1 MGLRAGRLSE
11 HETERRMLDAA
22 RGAVVRGGLT
32 VNLEH
37 ISLEE
42 LIREAGVSRSAVY
55 RRWPYRDLF
64 LRDLIKELARDAVP
78 SIDDQEIEVIERM
91 IAERVDQLETPE
103 DRDNLVAELIRELA
117 LMHFEMLHQSAR
129 WSTYLAL
136 NAACLSITD
145 EETRGEVRSALAQS
159 EHAHIRAV
167 AKVLEV
173 LAGLVG
179 YRLRPET
186 AASFDTLATLNT
198 AALHGLI
205 TMAISDPALATQR
218 LQAAPCWPN
227 DKGEWSL
234 PGMALASNVSALLE
248 PDPEIDWRAER
259 AAALREVVGGDPEF
273 GPDDV

>member
-1 MGLRAGRLSE
+1 MGLRAGCFTDY
-11 HETERRMLDAA
+11 ETERRMLDAA
-22 RGAVVRGGLT
+22 RDAVVRAGLT
-32 VNLEH
+32 VSLEH

-42 LIREAGVSRSAVY
+42 LIREAGVSHSAVF

-78 SIDDQEIEVIERM
+78 SIDDQEIEAIERV
-91 IAERVDQLETPE
+91 IAERVDRLETPE
-103 DRDNLVAELIRELA
+103 DRDGLVAELIREIA
-117 LMHFEMLHQSAR
+117 LMHFEMLHQSAK

-145 EETRGEVRSALAQS
+145 DETRDEVRSALAES
-159 EHAHIRAV
+159 EQAHIRAV

-218 LQAAPCWPN
+218 LQAAPFWPN
-227 DKGEWSL
+227 DGAEWSL
-234 PGMALASNVSALLE
+234 PAMALASNVAALLE
-248 PDPEIDWRAER
+248 PDPDTDWRAER
-259 AAALREVVGGDPEF
+259 AAALREVVGGDQDPSKI
-273 GPDDV
+273 D